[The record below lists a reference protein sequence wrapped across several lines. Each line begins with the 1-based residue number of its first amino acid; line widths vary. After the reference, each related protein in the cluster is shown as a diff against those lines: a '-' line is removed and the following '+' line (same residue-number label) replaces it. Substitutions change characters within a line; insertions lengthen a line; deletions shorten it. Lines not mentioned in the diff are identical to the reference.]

1 MRVRVTVIVE
11 AFGQKGSCF
20 DADVDAAVITRVS
33 RDLAINAMS
42 DLIAKCED
50 LYEGR
55 FEDMNKPIG
64 RRGLFVRNDS
74 PESLEFDRQAREH
87 KP

>member
-1 MRVRVTVIVE
+1 MRVTVIVE

-20 DADVDAAVITRVS
+20 DADVDAATITRVS

-55 FEDMNKPIG
+55 LEDTSQPLGKRALHFKLTGQDGGGNTG
-64 RRGLFVRNDS
+64 N
-74 PESLEFDRQAREH
+74 
-87 KP
+87 